1 VALIA
6 QADNPVTLH
15 RPIAMAAFTA
25 DDDPVDVRQVDGAEI
40 WRESDPARLNPAGRS
55 RSSGVIVSFWFLATL
70 LTLCAA
76 GYDYWMAT
84 QGPQAPDLFEATF
97 VGMWVNA
104 LHIMQSL
111 LLLWIV
117 GTIWVNQVERR
128 SLALQPRKSIAV
140 TRVPEFPGAANEGGL
155 P

>member
-1 VALIA
+1 
-6 QADNPVTLH
+6 
-15 RPIAMAAFTA
+15 MAAFTA